1 MAAESSDD
9 DRTCMICMS
18 EPRAVRFHPCGHS
31 VACELCTLQIIAKCP
46 GSSKPESL
54 MCTHCKKPI
63 TKIEK
68 DKKGAPKISRQKTFV
83 QPPSLDPLSI
93 VQHAITA
100 QAPSADETHMDVADF
115 ISSNQESPD
124 KETREAAEA
133 AAKTWADGSPPAGL
147 GQLQAQLA
155 EMQRQ
160 AQRPPHP
167 LIRAIAGVVAVLFL
181 CVFAWG
187 MKAIVAIRA
196 DFDAYLASDNFTVQV
211 TTVPGLE
218 GPVNAL
224 IPPCTEEGGKCDVH
238 LAEPTAHQQW
248 WALISS
254 YGSED
259 TEDVAL
265 ARAGVFYLV
274 VAPRLVARACLPTA
288 APRLPPW
295 PI

>member
-1 MAAESSDD
+1 
-9 DRTCMICMS
+9 
-18 EPRAVRFHPCGHS
+18 
-31 VACELCTLQIIAKCP
+31 
-46 GSSKPESL
+46 

-288 APRLPPW
+288 APPSATLAHLTDPGRAYAPPTFQT
-295 PI
+295 PGADERRAAQAGARRAAQPPQHHPDPLQRP